1 VPVGPG
7 NGQHLAWQLASRHDA
22 PNEFKNMSKIDD
34 HSWDWHERETGYLP
48 ESDEAFDKKLE
59 EWQARNWPDWLAKH
73 LTFPF
78 TVIRED
84 DEDDAI
90 FAPGAA
96 KALFRLGHKMNVLAL
111 AEEDVDRGVIVRVK
125 EEGKTGYVPLCD
137 VAVTPKKDKNFW
149 PVREY
154 AVWFANRC

>member
-1 VPVGPG
+1 MVNISPG
-7 NGQHLAWQLASRHDA
+7 KWRADA
-22 PNEFKNMSKIDD
+22 TRRTILVSMSKRDD
-34 HSWDWHERETGYLP
+34 HSWDLNERDDGYLP
-48 ESDEAFDKKLE
+48 ESDEAYDRKLE

-96 KALFRLGHKMNVLAL
+96 KAPFRLGHKMDVLAL

-125 EEGKTGYVPLCD
+125 EKGKTGYVPLCD
-137 VAVTPKKDKNFW
+137 VAVTPKTDKNFW